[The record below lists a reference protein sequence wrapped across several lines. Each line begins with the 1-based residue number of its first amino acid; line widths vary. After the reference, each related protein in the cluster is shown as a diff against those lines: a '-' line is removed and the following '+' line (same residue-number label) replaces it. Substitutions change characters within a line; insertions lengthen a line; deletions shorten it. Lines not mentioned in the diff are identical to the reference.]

1 MEIGVFAMATETSA
15 RVSDKRA
22 TAGDRSPFKAVVIG
36 AMLVVAAASA
46 VAQILSGHIIPPEMG
61 YLIGALIGAG
71 VMALPWR
78 WSMTIPLVL
87 SVLLIIGS
95 LTSGFPQYALSHPT
109 DRVAFATLVIQ
120 YGMLTLSAGIC
131 LVMLVEAI
139 RGAAGQAPRW
149 TTPAVAGMVGLTL
162 GALLIGLIAQPEGAS
177 GAASATAGTEMV
189 HLTASAF
196 APNIIALHKGDTLTV
211 VGDSPTPHFLA
222 NGTWSASN
230 QPQPGAETGAP
241 TINNVQVND
250 NTMVLGPFST
260 PGTYHIYC
268 TVHPGMNLTVIVQ

>member
-1 MEIGVFAMATETSA
+1 MIMATETSP
-15 RVSDKRA
+15 RVTQQSAPAVGRA
-22 TAGDRSPFKAVVIG
+22 PFRAIVIV

-46 VAQILSGHIIPPEMG
+46 MGQILTGGIIPPEMG
-61 YLIGALIGAG
+61 FLVGGLIGAG
-71 VMALPWR
+71 VMLIPWR

-87 SVLLIIGS
+87 SVLLIAGP

-120 YGMLTLSAGIC
+120 YGMLALSGGVC
-131 LVMLVEAI
+131 LVMLVQAF

-149 TTPAVAGMVGLTL
+149 MTPAVSAMVGLTL

-177 GAASATAGTEMV
+177 GAASTKVGTETV
-189 HLTASAF
+189 HLTSSAF

-211 VGDSPTPHFLA
+211 VGDSPTPHILT

-230 QPQPGAETGAP
+230 QAQPGAESGAP
-241 TINNVQVND
+241 TINNVQVNN
-250 NTMVLGPFST
+250 NTVVLGPFT
-260 PGTYHIYC
+260 TAGTYHIFC
-268 TVHPGMNLTVIVQ
+268 TVHPGMSLTVIVQ